1 MLKDNLLSNY
11 QYILQIPAETMDE
24 DKKLESLV
32 QMMYVQSQLETDNED
47 AEKFSAYSLNTLGD
61 QYKSEEV
68 LLYGIQP
75 DSRYIQIPEEE
86 IQMEMHIFPPPT
98 RTKYQLK
105 KGDTITLKEKYE
117 DDQYT
122 FTVNG
127 IYVTKMEFLFYCH
140 RISMNKTLIWASR
153 ISAWLFFR

>member
-1 MLKDNLLSNY
+1 
-11 QYILQIPAETMDE
+11 MDE

-68 LLYGIQP
+68 LLYAIQS

-86 IQMEMHIFPPPT
+86 ISNGNAYISSAYAD
-98 RTKYQLK
+98 KYQLK
-105 KGDTITLKEKYE
+105 KEI
-117 DDQYT
+117 
-122 FTVNG
+122 
-127 IYVTKMEFLFYCH
+127 
-140 RISMNKTLIWASR
+140 RSP
-153 ISAWLFFR
+153 